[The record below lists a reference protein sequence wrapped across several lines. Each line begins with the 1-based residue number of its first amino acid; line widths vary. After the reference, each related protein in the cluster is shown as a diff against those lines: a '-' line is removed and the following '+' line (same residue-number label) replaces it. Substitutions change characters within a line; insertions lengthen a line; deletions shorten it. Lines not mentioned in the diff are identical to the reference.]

1 MKNSFKNFQS
11 YEPCLGKKKRKI
23 KAADGSFSPIAGKG
37 LIKIYVKICLNFVLY
52 FPKLA
57 YGLLFVSKLS
67 KESNYPFIFYYSH
80 CV

>member
-11 YEPCLGKKKRKI
+11 YELCLGKKKKF
-23 KAADGSFSPIAGKG
+23 KATDGSFSPIAGKG
-37 LIKIYVKICLNFVLY
+37 SIKIYVKICLNYVLY
-52 FPKLA
+52 VPKSA
-57 YGLLFVSKLS
+57 YSLLFVSKLS